1 LSEIPAGD
9 STSQQL
15 ISLLQIRH
23 GHFQFE
29 SGHHGD
35 IWLDLDG
42 LFNRPDLLQPL
53 ANELAERLRS
63 YDVNAVC
70 GPMTGGAL
78 LAQMIA
84 EQLKVEFYFAER
96 ISAGN
101 DLKPEYRLPPSLCA
115 RSSGQRIAVV
125 DDAINA
131 GSAVS
136 STLTPLH
143 DAEAKPVVVGAL
155 LILGDAFERSH
166 AAQEMPVEYLA
177 RLPIQLWPPAD
188 CPICHTSIPLVTSQ
202 ICG

>member
-1 LSEIPAGD
+1 LSEFPAGH

-15 ISLLQIRH
+15 ISLLQIRQ

-35 IWLDLDG
+35 TWLDLDI
-42 LFNRPDLLQPL
+42 LFSHPDLLRPL

-63 YDVNAVC
+63 YDVSAVC

-96 ISAGN
+96 FSAGMG
-101 DLKPEYRLPPSLCA
+101 LKPEYNLPPSFCA
-115 RSSGQRIAVV
+115 RIAGKRIAIV

-136 STLTPLH
+136 STLAALH

-166 AAQEMPVEYLA
+166 AAQEMPVECLA
-177 RLPIQLWPPAD
+177 RLPVQLWPPAD
-188 CPICHTSIPLVTSQ
+188 CPICHTSIPLVTPR